1 MFHLQIEKHSLE
13 VSFTAANLAV
23 SALKL
28 ETKNTK
34 NFDIAFNQKYQ
45 KF

>member
-13 VSFTAANLAV
+13 VSFTAADLAV

-28 ETKNTK
+28 ETN
-34 NFDIAFNQKYQ
+34 
-45 KF
+45 